1 MFVYCVPFPWVVWEP
16 HGGSEESGR
25 VLCALFSLLRQPF
38 FQVSV
43 LPNLH
48 LTFFPCF
55 QYFNKENVSY
65 MFVTKSILLTQK
77 WWDRRC
83 ILFSDIWKTDH
94 QIMILIRVCVLSSVE
109 LGIYTSF
116 LFGLSNLFVCLFLIY
131 IFIGF
136 LTSFINSKFK
146 NKLCRALNPNLP
158 YQPQR
163 SKHQLHSV
171 FVSILWV
178 SVFISLA
185 CFCS

>member
-1 MFVYCVPFPWVVWEP
+1 
-16 HGGSEESGR
+16 
-25 VLCALFSLLRQPF
+25 
-38 FQVSV
+38 
-43 LPNLH
+43 
-48 LTFFPCF
+48 
-55 QYFNKENVSY
+55 

-116 LFGLSNLFVCLFLIY
+116 VFGLSNLFVCLFLIY

-185 CFCS
+185 CLCSQGFCEVLICVRFCTNKGISSFSKDLTSSLKMAVNCKHGQNSVVLNQQVSVQDF